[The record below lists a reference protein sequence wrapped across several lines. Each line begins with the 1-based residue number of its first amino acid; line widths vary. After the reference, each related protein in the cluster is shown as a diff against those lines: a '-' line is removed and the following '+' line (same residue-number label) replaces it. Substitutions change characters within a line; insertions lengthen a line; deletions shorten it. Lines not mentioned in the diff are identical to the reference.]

1 MDSSKQERAAL
12 GAAAGQEI
20 RLVGTHTADVNV
32 VSNGGGHAAVV
43 IGKKFIESIKELE
56 ERAEAIIFFCHK
68 QFGTQPSC
76 TQPEIDL
83 VDGTVSITINVG
95 GDLPDSDVHGLMHAI
110 YKPIVAIQTDGEPT
124 SDTATTFEPK
134 EEVREAIPQATHAT
148 LKKRGGGAIK
158 TPHALLYRGREV
170 LRAEGNYLPARD
182 FSDPRPEEL
191 EYTAHINGW
200 KRKRGRRAF
209 LDLDIAGKLKPQ
221 SITANYG
228 THELGC
234 SLAELSVDHENK
246 VIVRLK
252 VTRDRNNVRRY
263 ELLSVCKA

>member
-12 GAAAGQEI
+12 GATAGQEI
-20 RLVGTHTADVNV
+20 RLISTHAADVKV
-32 VSNGGGHAAVV
+32 VTNAAGHAAGV

-68 QFGTQPSC
+68 QFGTEPSC
-76 TQPEIDL
+76 TQPEIDFA
-83 VDGTVSITINVG
+83 DGTVSMTIYVG
-95 GDLPDSDVHGLMHAI
+95 GDLPDGEVDGLMHAI
-110 YKPIVAIQTDGEPT
+110 YEPIVPIQTEGTLT
-124 SDTATTFEPK
+124 SDTAAVFEPN
-134 EEVREAIPQATHAT
+134 EEVLEAIPQATHAT

-182 FSDPRPEEL
+182 FSDPRPEER

-221 SITANYG
+221 SITANYK

-246 VIVRLK
+246 GIVRLK

-263 ELLSVCKA
+263 ELLFVRKA